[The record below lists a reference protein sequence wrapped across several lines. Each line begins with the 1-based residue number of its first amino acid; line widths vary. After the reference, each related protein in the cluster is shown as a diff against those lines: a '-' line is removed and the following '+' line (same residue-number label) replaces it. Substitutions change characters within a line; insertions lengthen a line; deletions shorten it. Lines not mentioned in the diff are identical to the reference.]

1 MEYIVVAFDES
12 TRKFMHRYVNSNSKI
27 QAMLDFEE
35 KYEDC
40 TVINVIGNYEH

>member
-12 TRKFMHRYVNSNSKI
+12 TRKFMHRYFNSANKSEAI
-27 QAMLDFEE
+27 NEFER

-40 TVINVIGNYEH
+40 TVVNIIDV